1 MKSKHQN
8 LKKLIL
14 TDADGV
20 LLDWEWAF
28 NVWMQEHGFEE
39 VPGSKLNYD
48 MSVRYGIPKEQV
60 KKLIRIFN
68 ESAAIGF
75 LPALRDAMYYVKRL
89 HEEHGFRFHCITS
102 LSLDPNAQKL
112 REMNLNKLFGTSA
125 FERIVCL
132 DTGADKDG
140 ALQEYAGTG
149 CYWLEDKI
157 ENAEAGHRAGLRSLL
172 VEHGHNMHH
181 YHEGITTVKN
191 WKEIYQLITTGWLDP
206 KTAR

>member
-1 MKSKHQN
+1 MKSKYQN

-39 VPGSKLNYD
+39 GAGSKFSYD
-48 MSVRYGIPKEQV
+48 MVARYGIPREQV
-60 KKLIRIFN
+60 RKLIRIFN

-125 FERIVCL
+125 FERVVCL
-132 DTGADKDG
+132 DTGADKDE
-140 ALQEYAGTG
+140 ALQEYEGTG
-149 CYWLEDKI
+149 CYWLEDKP
-157 ENAEAGHRAGLRSLL
+157 ENAECGYRYGLNPLL
-172 VEHGHNMHH
+172 IEHGHNMHY
-181 YHEGITTVKN
+181 YHEGITVVKN
-191 WKEIYQLITTGWLDP
+191 WKHIYEIVTG
-206 KTAR
+206 

>member
-1 MKSKHQN
+1 MKSKYKN

-48 MSVRYGIPKEQV
+48 MSVRYGIPREQV
-60 KKLIRIFN
+60 KKLICIFN

-132 DTGADKDG
+132 DTGADKDEV
-140 ALQEYAGTG
+140 LQEYEGTG

-157 ENAEAGHRAGLRSLL
+157 ENAEAGYRAGLRSLL

-191 WKEIYQLITTGWLDP
+191 WREIYQLITDQE
-206 KTAR
+206 

>member
-1 MKSKHQN
+1 MKSKYKN

-48 MSVRYGIPKEQV
+48 MSMRYGIPKEQV

-132 DTGADKDG
+132 DTGADKEE
-140 ALQEYAGTG
+140 ALEEYEGTG
-149 CYWLEDKI
+149 CYWLEDKP
-157 ENAEAGHRAGLRSLL
+157 ENAIAGYRAGLRSLL

-181 YHEGITTVKN
+181 YHEGITIVKN
-191 WKEIYQLITTGWLDP
+191 WKEIYQLITDQE
-206 KTAR
+206 

>member
-1 MKSKHQN
+1 MKSKYKN

-14 TDADGV
+14 TDVDGV
-20 LLDWEWAF
+20 LCDWEWAF

-48 MSVRYGIPKEQV
+48 MSMRYGIPKEQV
-60 KKLIRIFN
+60 KKLIRLFN

-132 DTGADKDG
+132 DTGADKEE
-140 ALQEYAGTG
+140 ALQEYEGTG
-149 CYWLEDKI
+149 CYWLEDKP
-157 ENAEAGHRAGLRSLL
+157 ENAIAGYNVGLRSLL

-181 YHEGITTVKN
+181 YHEGITIVKN
-191 WKEIYQLITTGWLDP
+191 WKEIYQLITDQE
-206 KTAR
+206 

>member
-1 MKSKHQN
+1 MKSKYQN

-39 VPGSKLNYD
+39 VAGSKLNYD

-125 FERIVCL
+125 FERVVCL
-132 DTGADKDG
+132 DTGADKEE
-140 ALQEYAGTG
+140 ALQDYEGTG
-149 CYWLEDKI
+149 CYWLEDKP
-157 ENAEAGHRAGLRSLL
+157 ENAIAGYNAGLRSLL
-172 VEHGHNMHH
+172 IEHGHNMHH

-191 WKEIYQLITTGWLDP
+191 WKHIYEIVTG
-206 KTAR
+206 

>member
-1 MKSKHQN
+1 MKSKYKN
-8 LKKLIL
+8 VKKLIL

-48 MSVRYGIPKEQV
+48 MSMRYGIPKEQV

-132 DTGADKDG
+132 DTGADKEE
-140 ALQEYAGTG
+140 ALEEYEGTG
-149 CYWLEDKI
+149 CYWLEDKP
-157 ENAEAGHRAGLRSLL
+157 ENAIAGYRAGLRSLL

-181 YHEGITTVKN
+181 YHEGIAIVKN
-191 WKEIYQLITTGWLDP
+191 WREIYQLITDQE
-206 KTAR
+206 

>member
-1 MKSKHQN
+1 MKSKYKN

-48 MSVRYGIPKEQV
+48 MSMRYGIPKEQV
-60 KKLIRIFN
+60 RKLIRLFN

-112 REMNLNKLFGTSA
+112 REMNLNKLFGTTA

-132 DTGADKDG
+132 DTGADKDEV
-140 ALQEYAGTG
+140 LQEYEGTG
-149 CYWLEDKI
+149 CYWLEDKW
-157 ENAEAGHRAGLRSLL
+157 ENAEAGYRAGLRSLL

-191 WKEIYQLITTGWLDP
+191 WKEIYQLITDQE
-206 KTAR
+206 

>member
-1 MKSKHQN
+1 MKSKYKN

-60 KKLIRIFN
+60 KKLIRLFN

-132 DTGADKDG
+132 DTGADKDE
-140 ALQEYAGTG
+140 ALEEYEGTG
-149 CYWLEDKI
+149 CYWLEDKP
-157 ENAEAGHRAGLRSLL
+157 ENAIAGYRAGLRSLL

-181 YHEGITTVKN
+181 YHEGVTIVKN
-191 WKEIYQLITTGWLDP
+191 WKEIYQLITNQE
-206 KTAR
+206 

>member
-1 MKSKHQN
+1 MKSKYKN
-8 LKKLIL
+8 VKKLIL

-20 LLDWEWAF
+20 LCDWEWAF

-48 MSVRYGIPKEQV
+48 MSMRYGIPKEQV
-60 KKLIRIFN
+60 KKLIRLFN

-132 DTGADKDG
+132 DTGADKEE
-140 ALQEYAGTG
+140 ALEEYEGTG
-149 CYWLEDKI
+149 CYWLEDKP
-157 ENAEAGHRAGLRSLL
+157 ENAIAGYRAGLRSLL

-191 WKEIYQLITTGWLDP
+191 WKEIYQLITDQE
-206 KTAR
+206 